1 MRGTPEYD
9 ALVPRLDEIPGAR
22 QIVCLAVDLV
32 QASCGMG
39 VPLFDYREDRLH
51 LVRHWE
57 RQGPERLRDY
67 CTAATQAA
75 PMAAKPW
82 SVQDNACGVAITFG
96 ARRIAAPATGG
107 SGSNTSRPAPASRPS
122 ASAAASAASS
132 TIGPRAVLM
141 RNAVGFIS
149 ARRPAETKPRV
160 S

>member
-9 ALVPRLDEIPGAR
+9 ALVPRLDKIPGAR

-75 PMAAKPW
+75 PKAAKPW
-82 SVQDNACGVAITFG
+82 SVQDNACGAAITFG